1 LTALRD
7 GGPAADSM
15 ENNLRTAFLNK
26 ERAEFFLS
34 NLEKLRGDKAINDL
48 SYTALKTEYSVNL
61 QHAQIKIDQVKQEFN
76 KRLSMRTRQLGI
88 FKQEIA
94 NLDARFK
101 VGQMPAEDY
110 LKQIKNPQK
119 KASDLE
125 EQIAHLKSLVDAKG
139 SAEVAAPESTGLA
152 SLFKPRFSQGGG
164 QPAVMPS
171 HLAWM
176 PPAAPEEPKES
187 PPVDIPDTTSVS
199 SLHILPD
206 RAYPGS
212 SIGVIATVTNSG
224 REKVQHRAEFKINGR
239 IEAIEDVSIEPGHSH
254 EVTFMTVGGPPGD
267 YHVSVDSA
275 MGMLKILPPA

>member
-1 LTALRD
+1 
-7 GGPAADSM
+7 M
-15 ENNLRTAFLNK
+15 ENDLRTAFSNK

-34 NLEKLRGDKAINDL
+34 NLEKLRDDKAINDL
-48 SYTALKTEYSVNL
+48 SYSALKTEYSVNL

-119 KASDLE
+119 KASGLE
-125 EQIAHLKSLVDAKG
+125 EQIAHLKSLVDAK
-139 SAEVAAPESTGLA
+139 SSFEVEAPESTGLA
-152 SLFKPRFSQGGG
+152 SLFKSRLRQGG
-164 QPAVMPS
+164 QPAAMPA
-171 HLAWM
+171 HMAWT
-176 PPAAPEEPKES
+176 PPAGHEEPKEII
-187 PPVDIPDTTSVS
+187 PADIPDTTSVS

-224 REKVQHRAEFKINGR
+224 KEKVQHRAEFKINGR
-239 IEAIEDVSIEPGHSH
+239 IEAVEDIGIEPGHSH

-275 MGMLKILPPA
+275 IGMLKILPPA

>member
-1 LTALRD
+1 
-7 GGPAADSM
+7 M
-15 ENNLRTAFLNK
+15 ENDLRTAFSNK

-34 NLEKLRGDKAINDL
+34 NLEKLRDEKAINDL
-48 SYTALKTEYSVNL
+48 SYTALKTEYSINL
-61 QHAQIKIDQVKQEFN
+61 QHAQIKVDQVKQEFN

-101 VGQMPAEDY
+101 VGQMPAEAY

-125 EQIAHLKSLVDAKG
+125 EQIAHLKSLVDAK
-139 SAEVAAPESTGLA
+139 SSFEVEAPESTGLA
-152 SLFKPRFSQGGG
+152 SLFKSRLRQGGD
-164 QPAVMPS
+164 QPAAMPA
-171 HLAWM
+171 HMAWT
-176 PPAAPEEPKES
+176 PQTAPEEPKVI
-187 PPVDIPDTTSVS
+187 PPADIPDATSVS

-206 RAYPGS
+206 RGYPGS

-239 IEAIEDVSIEPGHSH
+239 IEAIEDIGIEPGQSH

-267 YHVSVDSA
+267 YHISVDSA
-275 MGMLKILPPA
+275 IGMLKILPPA

>member
-1 LTALRD
+1 MVNQPVTD
-7 GGPAADSM
+7 NM
-15 ENNLRTAFLNK
+15 EDDLRTAFLNK
-26 ERAEFFLS
+26 ERAELFLA
-34 NLEKLRGDKAINDL
+34 NLEKLHNDKAINDL

-76 KRLSMRTRQLGI
+76 KRLLMRTRQFGI
-88 FKQEIA
+88 FKQETA

-101 VGQMPAEDY
+101 VGQMPAEAY
-110 LKQIKNPQK
+110 LKLIKNPQK
-119 KASDLE
+119 KATDLE
-125 EQIAHLKSLVDAKG
+125 EQIAHLNSLIGAKS
-139 SAEVAAPESTGLA
+139 SAEVSVPESTGLA
-152 SLFKPRFSQGGG
+152 SLFTSRFRQGDR

-176 PPAAPEEPKES
+176 PQTTPEQPKDNPPA
-187 PPVDIPDTTSVS
+187 DIPDTTSIS

-239 IEAIEDVSIEPGHSH
+239 IEAVDDVSIEPGHSQ

-267 YHVSVDSA
+267 YHISVDNA
-275 MGMLKILPPA
+275 AGMLSIIPPA

>member
-1 LTALRD
+1 
-7 GGPAADSM
+7 M
-15 ENNLRTAFLNK
+15 ENDLRTAFLNK
-26 ERAEFFLS
+26 ERAELFLA
-34 NLEKLRGDKAINDL
+34 NLEKLHGDKAINDL
-48 SYTALKTEYSVNL
+48 SYTALKTEYAVNL

-76 KRLSMRTRQLGI
+76 KRLLMRTRQLGV
-88 FKQEIA
+88 FKQEMA

-101 VGQMPAEDY
+101 VGQMPAEAY

-125 EQIAHLKSLVDAKG
+125 EQIAHLNSLISAKI
-139 SAEVAAPESTGLA
+139 SAEVSVPESSGLA
-152 SLFKPRFSQGGG
+152 SLFTSRFGRGDR

-176 PPAAPEEPKES
+176 PQIAPEQPENV
-187 PPVDIPDTTSVS
+187 PVANIPDTTSIS

-206 RAYPGS
+206 RAHPGS

-224 REKVQHRAEFKINGR
+224 QEKVRHRAEFKINGR
-239 IEAIEDVSIEPGHSH
+239 VEAIEDVSIEPGHSQ

-267 YHVSVDSA
+267 YHISVDNA
-275 MGMLKILPPA
+275 VGLLRIIHPA